1 MNSYNVNLKGNT
13 VHAEIDAIMN
23 LKKSI
28 KVQEVSM
35 VVFRRCHDGIG
46 MAKPCENCIRGIKY
60 GLRRKNYKLKSN
72 KCYYSD
78 ENGNIDFVYIS

>member
-1 MNSYNVNLKGNT
+1 
-13 VHAEIDAIMN
+13 
-23 LKKSI
+23 
-28 KVQEVSM
+28 M

-60 GLRRKNYKLKSN
+60 GLRRKNYKLKGN

-78 ENGNIDFVYIS
+78 KNGNIDFVYIN